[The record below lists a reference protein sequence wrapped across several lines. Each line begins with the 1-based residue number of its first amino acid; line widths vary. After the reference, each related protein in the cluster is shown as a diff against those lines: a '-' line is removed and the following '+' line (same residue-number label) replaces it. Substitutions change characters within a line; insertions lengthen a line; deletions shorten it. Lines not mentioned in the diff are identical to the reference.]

1 MSTLTS
7 RPLWAQIR
15 VIAGKEFHDRIRN
28 RWVLAI
34 SIVFAAFTLAISYFG
49 AAAQGAVGFHGI
61 EPLIASLVS
70 LAIYLLPLI
79 ALILGFDALVGERER
94 GTLSLLLSYPLTR
107 TELLVGKYVGL
118 AAALTCATLAGF
130 GAAGAVI
137 AARMSAADWYQYAGF
152 VLSAVLLGWVFLS
165 LAVCASAFCAS
176 RTSASGVAIALWF
189 CFVLVYDLLLLGAL
203 VLTGG
208 AGLGRAAAVAAA
220 QSGRRVPRAEHLR
233 PGRSARDVRRGQR
246 LSRGARVA
254 PVARPGDARVDRG
267 AARPRRL
274 EIQSMKRRF
283 LSAAVRTSIAALASA
298 ALVAACGHDAQTP
311 PPAREI
317 TDATV
322 SVLDGMSLKDY
333 PGPKAQIVYA
343 DGEPDFFCDTLGL
356 FSVYLRPEHDRKVRA
371 LYVQDMGATDWQHPV
386 GHWIDAKRA
395 IYVIGS
401 KKPGAMGRTFA
412 SFAREA
418 DAARFAK
425 AEGGKLY
432 RFGEITPEMA
442 TTDGGVVKDQTM

>member
-1 MSTLTS
+1 
-7 RPLWAQIR
+7 
-15 VIAGKEFHDRIRN
+15 
-28 RWVLAI
+28 
-34 SIVFAAFTLAISYFG
+34 
-49 AAAQGAVGFHGI
+49 
-61 EPLIASLVS
+61 
-70 LAIYLLPLI
+70 
-79 ALILGFDALVGERER
+79 
-94 GTLSLLLSYPLTR
+94 
-107 TELLVGKYVGL
+107 
-118 AAALTCATLAGF
+118 
-130 GAAGAVI
+130 
-137 AARMSAADWYQYAGF
+137 
-152 VLSAVLLGWVFLS
+152 
-165 LAVCASAFCAS
+165 
-176 RTSASGVAIALWF
+176 
-189 CFVLVYDLLLLGAL
+189 
-203 VLTGG
+203 
-208 AGLGRAAAVAAA
+208 
-220 QSGRRVPRAEHLR
+220 
-233 PGRSARDVRRGQR
+233 
-246 LSRGARVA
+246 
-254 PVARPGDARVDRG
+254 
-267 AARPRRL
+267 
-274 EIQSMKRRF
+274 MKRRF
-283 LSAAVRTSIAALASA
+283 LSAAVRTSIAALAAA

-401 KKPGAMGRTFA
+401 KKPSAMGRTFA

-442 TTDGGVVKDQTM
+442 ATDGGVVKDQTM